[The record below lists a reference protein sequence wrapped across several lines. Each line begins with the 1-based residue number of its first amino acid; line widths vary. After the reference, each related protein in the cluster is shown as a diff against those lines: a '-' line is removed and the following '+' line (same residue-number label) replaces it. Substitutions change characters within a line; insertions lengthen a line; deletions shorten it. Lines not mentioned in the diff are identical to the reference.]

1 MLHMVHILQMIY
13 IYVKHCKCNS
23 HHIYVTQVTYVAY
36 VTESLIVYQNAGQ
49 QGTHSMYSEFQP
61 LLLCIWVH
69 CVAIICLAAEKE

>member
-1 MLHMVHILQMIY
+1 M
-13 IYVKHCKCNS
+13 
-23 HHIYVTQVTYVAY
+23 TQVTYVAY

-69 CVAIICLAAEKE
+69 CVAIISLAAETE